1 MENQKS
7 ASPEGELGSAS
18 SVTISWSPLSL
29 RPTVMGTN
37 GMVSSGHYLATLA
50 GVEVLK
56 RGGNAIDAGVT
67 AGICLNVLQPDMTNF
82 GGVAPIIIY
91 LAENG
96 EVVTISGLGTWPK
109 AANIDS
115 YIEKTKGD
123 LPVGVLRSVVPAAP
137 DAWITALDRWGTMSF
152 AEVTEFAVELANNGF
167 PVYDFL
173 HDQIRKYQWTI
184 SQWPSSARVFLPQGR
199 VPQAGEILKQK
210 DLADTLKRMAA
221 AEKESSSK
229 GRHAGLMAARDLF
242 YKGEIAV
249 AITKFCQ
256 EEGGLLTLDDL
267 ADFHVAVEAPV
278 QTCYRDYDV
287 YCCGPWC
294 QGPVLAQVLNLLEFY
309 DVKAFGHNTAQ
320 YVHLLTEALKLVFA
334 DREKYYG
341 DPRFIEVPITGLL
354 SKEYAQDRKA
364 LIDLNKAWSK
374 MPPPG
379 NPRTWEGISRDN
391 PCEEDN
397 PCEKPEVN
405 PDLLLSDTSY
415 VCAVDRKG
423 NAFSAT
429 PSDVFCHTPIVPG
442 LGIIISPRGS
452 QSWLDPKHASSIGP
466 GKRPRLTPNPA
477 IVLKDRRLFMPF
489 GTPGG
494 DVQCQTML
502 QVFLNIV
509 EFGMT
514 PQQAVEAPRFATW
527 SFPNSFYPHPYHPGL
542 LSLEGRLSR
551 DIVAVLRNK
560 GHKIKEWA
568 YWDAGAGAACVIVL
582 DPETGVLQGGADPRR
597 MAYAIGW

>member
-91 LAENG
+91 LAETG

-167 PVYDFL
+167 PVYDLL
-173 HDQIRKYQWTI
+173 HDQIRKHQRTI

-391 PCEEDN
+391 PCGEDN

-527 SFPNSFYPHPYHPGL
+527 NFPNSFYPHPYHPGL

-551 DIVAVLRNK
+551 DIVAVLRNR